1 MSHFDEDD
9 IDAIGV
15 FLQMLM
21 LHLLQGHLCCMI
33 LLLTNWQGCNWGGHN
48 TTSSAMQ
55 TMVRVF
61 GAFIFCSIYYYVFT
75 QLPFLA

>member
-9 IDAIGV
+9 IDAIGF

-21 LHLLQGHLCCMI
+21 IHLLQGHLCCMI
-33 LLLTNWQGCNWGGHN
+33 LILTNWQGWLWGNHN

-61 GAFIFCSIYYYVFT
+61 RAFIFCLIYHYLFT
-75 QLPFLA
+75 QLPLLA